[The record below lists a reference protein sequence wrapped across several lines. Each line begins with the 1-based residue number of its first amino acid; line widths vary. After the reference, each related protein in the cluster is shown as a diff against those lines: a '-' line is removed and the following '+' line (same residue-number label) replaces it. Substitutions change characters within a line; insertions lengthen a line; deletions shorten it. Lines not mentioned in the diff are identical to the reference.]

1 MYRNSACVVWWLL
14 NWQIMSQPKRH
25 NFKILLQT
33 TNNVTSD
40 EILGKIESRFVK
52 TRQFLFSLEM
62 YSSMPTIEAKEHR
75 RLRGRQTVSPSSLGL
90 WILNNMSSL
99 HKCYNFNLNTLKHLN
114 RMVRELVCI
123 FISVKKA

>member
-1 MYRNSACVVWWLL
+1 MYRNSVCVMWWLL
-14 NWQIMSQPKRH
+14 NWQIMSQLKRH

-75 RLRGRQTVSPSSLGL
+75 RLGGRQTVSPSIQLRASDL
-90 WILNNMSSL
+90 
-99 HKCYNFNLNTLKHLN
+99 
-114 RMVRELVCI
+114 E
-123 FISVKKA
+123 

>member
-1 MYRNSACVVWWLL
+1 MYRNSACVMCWLL
-14 NWQIMSQPKRH
+14 NWQIMSQLKRH
-25 NFKILLQT
+25 NFEILLQT

-90 WILNNMSSL
+90 RI
-99 HKCYNFNLNTLKHLN
+99 
-114 RMVRELVCI
+114 
-123 FISVKKA
+123 